1 MGFHAVFEHY
11 KDLIKFYNLK
21 RDKIYLHFHPPS
33 LSRDSHRQSSGFN
46 INLLH
51 NEVLSRRIIDH
62 LWFPAC
68 FRPGGHME
76 TSDINFWLESWIP
89 FDLGHQN
96 FGNENEYKKISPVVG
111 RFVDWR
117 GSPTDWTIY
126 HPSFYDHRAKGNMR
140 RWIARCL
147 NLNTRYNNIS
157 INELNKA
164 FNKAK
169 NGENVLVSVTN
180 HDFRDMVSE
189 VENFVRDVKK
199 VSMKYPDIK
208 FRWAN
213 SVEGFRGALK
223 LKKTNP
229 IKFKIKI
236 KNNVL
241 EIKSNKKIWGM
252 QPFLA
257 LRTHEGKYYR
267 DDLIMVNDKN
277 WKYSF
282 DVHSINIQAL
292 SHLGIAANDNTGN
305 SSVYHYN
312 FKNKK
317 IKSNFINNN
326 CWI

>member
-1 MGFHAVFEHY
+1 
-11 KDLIKFYNLK
+11 
-21 RDKIYLHFHPPS
+21 
-33 LSRDSHRQSSGFN
+33 
-46 INLLH
+46 
-51 NEVLSRRIIDH
+51 
-62 LWFPAC
+62 
-68 FRPGGHME
+68 ME

-189 VENFVRDVKK
+189 VENFVRDVK
-199 VSMKYPDIK
+199 SKYEIS
-208 FRWAN
+208 RH
-213 SVEGFRGALK
+213 
-223 LKKTNP
+223 
-229 IKFKIKI
+229 KI
-236 KNNVL
+236 
-241 EIKSNKKIWGM
+241 
-252 QPFLA
+252 
-257 LRTHEGKYYR
+257 
-267 DDLIMVNDKN
+267 
-277 WKYSF
+277 
-282 DVHSINIQAL
+282 
-292 SHLGIAANDNTGN
+292 
-305 SSVYHYN
+305 
-312 FKNKK
+312 
-317 IKSNFINNN
+317 
-326 CWI
+326 